1 MRNLSKTRG
10 DMDTLIQ
17 DLRYS
22 VRMLAKAPDF
32 TSVVYSYGCKALLPI
47 GDRRLRQTFTRPEE
61 VIALCRQL
69 L

>member
-32 TSVVYSYGCKALLPI
+32 TSVVIHTVARLYCLSATVDFGRPLP
-47 GDRRLRQTFTRPEE
+47 DQRK
-61 VIALCRQL
+61 
-69 L
+69 